1 MRVVRYLGS
10 SACEVPEVG
19 DSPFQSMIA
28 AVLRPLD
35 FAARDDFAKLDR
47 VRDLERTVSAAA
59 ERAAA
64 LAIPRDA
71 KDALARIAKSFSAT
85 AEDDLAARMREAILA
100 LRPLAEP
107 EWSERQ
113 LASSTAILSGVG
125 PKRAESLA
133 RRALGSVADLLFHLP
148 VRYDDRRSL
157 QSVGS
162 LEVGIRATFVARVL
176 GCAFS
181 MRRGRFRGRV
191 FEALVGDDTG
201 TVTLKWFRSG
211 DSISRQVRKDAL
223 LLITGDVK
231 RYRFDKELA
240 HPEISVLADASSEAA
255 AIGDVRSVTPEYATP
270 EGIHP
275 RGLRRVIAS
284 AVERYSDL
292 VPGHLPA
299 DLVAKL
305 GLPEPGEA
313 LRDLHAPSIEVD
325 AAELA
330 AGATPARVR
339 LVLEELYLLELGLAL
354 RRAQRAAEP
363 GTPIACKERTAIAAR
378 ALPFA
383 LTGAQE
389 RALAEIL
396 ADLARAH
403 PMNRLLE
410 GDVGCGKTVVA
421 YLAAVAV
428 AESGYQSAL
437 MAPTELLAEQH
448 EATLCALARAA
459 GDAGGLRIARLTASV
474 PGDEAARIRRA
485 LAAGEIDLVVG
496 THALLQESVDF
507 RALAFAVIDEQHR
520 FGVAQRA
527 ALAAKAAHGNAP
539 DTLVMTATPI
549 PRTLALTLYGD
560 LDLSVI
566 DELPP
571 GRAKTK
577 TVLLRAGEGQQVVEL
592 LREATARGEQ
602 VYVVYPLVAESEKID
617 LRAASES
624 AEKIRAAFPRLT
636 VDLVHGQLD
645 AAARNVAMARF
656 ASGKTQV
663 LVSTTVIEVGVDV
676 SNATLMIVEHA
687 ERFGLAQLHQLRGRV
702 GRGRAPGTCVLVAR
716 GSSEDSE
723 ARLRALLET
732 TDGFAI
738 AEADLAIRGPG
749 EFLGTRQHGILPD
762 LRIADLTRDV
772 RQIAVAREA
781 ALQTVRRDPQLRSN
795 PELARAVQ
803 SRWGDRLALVDVG

>member
-1 MRVVRYLGS
+1 MAEGR
-10 SACEVPEVG
+10 
-19 DSPFQSMIA
+19 FQSAIA
-28 AVLRPLD
+28 ALLRPLE
-35 FAARDDFAKLDR
+35 FAARDGFAQLGR
-47 VRDLERTVSAAA
+47 VRDLERTVSQAAEAAA
-59 ERAAA
+59 E
-64 LAIPRDA
+64 LAIPPEA
-71 KDALARIAKSFSAT
+71 KADLKRIAKSFAAGGEADLEPRVSA
-85 AEDDLAARMREAILA
+85 AIEA
-100 LRPLAEP
+100 LRTFADPS
-107 EWSERQ
+107 WSEQQ
-113 LASSTAILSGVG
+113 LAHSTVILPGLG
-125 PKRAESLA
+125 PKRAEKLA
-133 RRALGSVADLLFHLP
+133 RRGLASVADLLFQLP

-162 LEVGIRATFVARVL
+162 LEVGRRATFVARVL

-181 MRRGRFRGRV
+181 AQRGRFRGRV
-191 FEALVGDDTG
+191 FEALVGDDSG
-201 TVTLKWFRSG
+201 TISLKWFRGG
-211 DSISRQVRKDAL
+211 DSIAKQVKKDAL

-240 HPEISVLADASSEAA
+240 HPEISVLADATCAHDAVGEL
-255 AIGDVRSVTPEYATP
+255 RSLTPEYATP

-275 RGLRRVIAS
+275 RGLRRAVAA

-292 VPGHLPA
+292 VTGHLPA

-305 GLPEPGEA
+305 ELPSPGEA
-313 LRDLHAPSIEVD
+313 LRALHAPPVDVD
-325 AAELA
+325 AAQLA
-330 AGATPARVR
+330 AGATPARAR

-354 RRAQRAAEP
+354 RGSQRAAEP
-363 GTPIACKERTAIAAR
+363 GTPIARGRRCAAAAA

-383 LTGAQE
+383 LTAAQQ
-389 RALAEIL
+389 RALGEIL

-428 AESGYQSAL
+428 AESGCQSAL

-448 EATLCALARAA
+448 EATLCALARAT
-459 GDAGGLRIARLTASV
+459 GDAGGLRIARLAASV
-474 PGDEAARIRRA
+474 PSDEAARIRRA
-485 LAAGEIDLVVG
+485 LAAGEIDFAIG
-496 THALLQESVDF
+496 THALIQQAVDF

-527 ALAAKAAHGNAP
+527 ALAAKAAHGNP
-539 DTLVMTATPI
+539 PHMLVMTATPI

-571 GRAKTK
+571 GRSPTK
-577 TVLLRAGEGQQVVEL
+577 TLVFRAGEGQQIADL
-592 LREATARGEQ
+592 LRETTARGEQ

-624 AEKIRAAFPRLT
+624 AEKIRAAFPKLN

-645 AAARNVAMARF
+645 AAARNAAMARF
-656 ASGKTQV
+656 ASGVTQV

-676 SNATLMIVEHA
+676 ANASLMIVEHA

-702 GRGRAPGTCVLVAR
+702 GRGRAPGTCALVVR
-716 GSSEDSE
+716 GFGEDSE
-723 ARLRALLET
+723 ARVRALLET

-738 AEADLAIRGPG
+738 AEADLKIRGPG
-749 EFLGTRQHGILPD
+749 EFLGTRQHGHLPD
-762 LRIADLTRDV
+762 LRIADLSRDA
-772 RQIAVAREA
+772 RQIAIAREA
-781 ALQTVRRDPQLRSN
+781 ALKTVRRDPHLRSN
-795 PELARAVQ
+795 ASLARAVQ
-803 SRWGDRLALVDVG
+803 ARWGSRLSLIGVG

>member
-1 MRVVRYLGS
+1 MGES
-10 SACEVPEVG
+10 S
-19 DSPFQSMIA
+19 FQSAIE
-28 AVLRPLD
+28 AVLRPLE
-35 FAARDDFAKLDR
+35 FAAQDGFSRLDR
-47 VRDLERTVSAAA
+47 VRDLERSVLVAA

-64 LAIPRDA
+64 LAIPREA
-71 KDALARIAKSFSAT
+71 ARELTRIAKSFSAGT
-85 AEDDLAARMREAILA
+85 EDDLVARVRGAIEA

-107 EWSERQ
+107 AWSERQ
-113 LASSTAILSGVG
+113 LANSTATLPGVG
-125 PKRAESLA
+125 PKRAERLA
-133 RRALGSVADLLFHLP
+133 QRDLASVADLLFHLP

-157 QSVGS
+157 QAVGS
-162 LEVGIRATFVARVL
+162 LEVGTRATFVARVL

-181 MRRGRFRGRV
+181 ARRGRFRGRV
-191 FEALVGDDTG
+191 FEALVSDDTG

-211 DSISRQVRKDAL
+211 DSISKQVRKDAL

-240 HPEISVLADASSEAA
+240 HPEITLLTDASIDPAA
-255 AIGDVRSVTPEYATP
+255 SGEVRSVAPEYTTP
-270 EGIHP
+270 EGLHP
-275 RGLRRVIAS
+275 RGLRRAIAS

-292 VPGHLPA
+292 VSSHLPA

-313 LRDLHAPSIEVD
+313 LRELHQPALDVD
-325 AAELA
+325 VAELA
-330 AGATPARVR
+330 AGATLARVR

-354 RRAQRAAEP
+354 RRAQRSAES
-363 GTPIACKERTAIAAR
+363 GTPIACGQRSAAAAQ
-378 ALPFA
+378 ALPFT
-383 LTGAQE
+383 LTGAQK
-389 RALAEIL
+389 RALGEIL
-396 ADLARAH
+396 ANLSRAH

-421 YLAAVAV
+421 YLAATAV

-474 PGDEAARIRRA
+474 PSEEAARIRGA

-496 THALLQESVDF
+496 THALIQESVNF

-527 ALAAKAAHGNAP
+527 ALAKKAAYGNAP
-539 DTLVMTATPI
+539 HTLVMTATPI

-571 GRAKTK
+571 GRAKTR
-577 TVLLRAGEGQQVVEL
+577 TALLRAGEGQEIAKL
-592 LREATARGEQ
+592 LRETTARGEQ

-617 LRAASES
+617 LRAAAES
-624 AEKIRAAFPRLT
+624 TEKIRAAFPKLS

-645 AAARNVAMARF
+645 AAARNTAMARF
-656 ASGKTQV
+656 ASGETQV

-676 SNATLMIVEHA
+676 PNATLMIVEHA

-702 GRGRAPGTCVLVAR
+702 GRGHAPGTCLLIAR

-723 ARLRALLET
+723 ARLRALLDT

-749 EFLGTRQHGILPD
+749 EFLGSRQHGHLPD

-772 RQIAVAREA
+772 RQIAIAREA
-781 ALQTVRRDPQLRSN
+781 ALQIVRRDPQLRSS
-795 PELARAVQ
+795 PRLARAVQ
-803 SRWGDRLALVDVG
+803 SRWGDRLSLVGVG

>member
-1 MRVVRYLGS
+1 VGES
-10 SACEVPEVG
+10 S
-19 DSPFQSMIA
+19 FQSAVI
-28 AVLRPLD
+28 AVLRPLE
-35 FAARDDFAKLDR
+35 FAARDDFSKLDR
-47 VRDLERTVSAAA
+47 VRDLEQTVSIAA
-59 ERAAA
+59 ERAAD
-64 LAIPRDA
+64 LAIPKEA
-71 KDALARIAKSFSAT
+71 KDALKRIANSFSS
-85 AEDDLAARMREAILA
+85 AEKGDLAARVGDAIEA
-100 LRPLAEP
+100 LREFARP

-113 LASSTAILSGVG
+113 LANSTAALPGVG
-125 PKRAESLA
+125 PKRAERLA
-133 RRALGSVADLLFHLP
+133 RRDLGSVEDLLFHLP

-162 LEVGIRATFVARVL
+162 LEVGTRATFVARVL

-181 MRRGRFRGRV
+181 VRRGRFRGRV

-211 DSISRQVRKDAL
+211 DSISKQVRKDAL

-240 HPEISVLADASSEAA
+240 HPEISVLADASSKRADVGE
-255 AIGDVRSVTPEYATP
+255 VRSVTPEYATP
-270 EGIHP
+270 EGFHP
-275 RGLRRVIAS
+275 RGLRRAIAA

-292 VPGHLPA
+292 VPGHLPT
-299 DLVAKL
+299 DLVAKH
-305 GLPEPGEA
+305 GLPKPGEA
-313 LRDLHAPSIEVD
+313 LRELHQPPLDVD
-325 AAELA
+325 VAEFA
-330 AGATPARVR
+330 AGTTPARAR

-354 RRAQRAAEP
+354 RRVQRAAEP
-363 GTPIACKERTAIAAR
+363 GTPIARGQRSAAAAR
-378 ALPFA
+378 ALPFE

-389 RALAEIL
+389 RALGEIL
-396 ADLARAH
+396 EDLSRAH

-421 YLAAVAV
+421 YLAAAAV

-448 EATLCALARAA
+448 EATLRELARAA
-459 GDAGGLRIARLTASV
+459 GEVGGLRIARLTASI
-474 PGDEAARIRRA
+474 PGDEAGRIRRA

-496 THALLQESVDF
+496 THALIQESVDF
-507 RALAFAVIDEQHR
+507 RALALAVIDEQHR

-539 DTLVMTATPI
+539 HTLVMTATPI

-571 GRAKTK
+571 GRSPTETK
-577 TVLLRAGEGQQVVEL
+577 VLRAGQGQQVAEL
-592 LREATARGEQ
+592 LRKTTARGEQ

-617 LRAASES
+617 LRAAVES
-624 AEKIRAAFPRLT
+624 ADKIRAAFSEIS

-645 AAARNVAMARF
+645 AAARNAAMARF
-656 ASGKTQV
+656 ASGETQV

-676 SNATLMIVEHA
+676 PNATLMIVEHA

-702 GRGRAPGTCVLVAR
+702 GRGQAPGVCVLVAR
-716 GSSEDSE
+716 GSGEDSE
-723 ARLRALLET
+723 ALLRAMLDT

-749 EFLGTRQHGILPD
+749 EFIGTRQHGHLPD
-762 LRIADLTRDV
+762 LRIADLIRDV
-772 RQIAVAREA
+772 RQVSIAREA
-781 ALQTVRRDPQLRSN
+781 ALKTVRGDPQLRSS

-803 SRWGDRLALVDVG
+803 SRWGDRLSLVGVG